1 MKKKYDVI
9 IIGGGPSGSSA
20 GITALKKGLS
30 CCIIDKSS
38 FPRKK
43 LCGGLLTQKT
53 IDLLKQIS
61 CDLNINSLYN
71 LISNNVELRFNKE
84 EIVSFNTNI
93 PLYFTYRE
101 DFDHHLHQHFINKG
115 GDVYHHSI
123 STQNFH
129 PENNS
134 IIFGEQTLEYNYLI
148 GADGA
153 NSITRKLID
162 KNYKPDGLCME
173 MEIDYDLFKSREKN
187 LTSVYFGVVP
197 NGYAW
202 IFPKQNGYTVGVGC
216 PANSKTDIK
225 KIFHHFMQV
234 IGVDFGS
241 AAVKGAFIPYGRQPS
256 ALANGNILLVGDS
269 AGLVDPVNGEG
280 IYFALLSGKMAIESI
295 MDVKPYLNL
304 STAYHEK
311 SKSMIQIIREGT
323 LIHKLLF
330 NKYIGP
336 LFFRIMKGHHLS
348 GKYFV
353 DKMVSNYTYS
363 YMQIIKLIFDYKK
376 ERKLVSKRDG
386 IS

>member
-9 IIGGGPSGSSA
+9 IIGGGPSGSAA
-20 GITALKKGLS
+20 GITALKNGLS
-30 CCIIDKSS
+30 CCIIDKSN

-53 IDLLKQIS
+53 IDLLKEIS
-61 CDLNINSLYN
+61 SDLNIDSLYN
-71 LISNNVELRFNKE
+71 MKSDHVEMRFNKE
-84 EIVSFNTNI
+84 EIVSFHTNI

-101 DFDHHLHQHFINKG
+101 DFDQHLHQHFINKG

-129 PENNS
+129 IENNS
-134 IIFGEQTLEYNYLI
+134 ITFGEQTLEY
-148 GADGA
+148 
-153 NSITRKLID
+153 
-162 KNYKPDGLCME
+162 
-173 MEIDYDLFKSREKN
+173 EKN
-187 LTSVYFGVVP
+187 LTTVYFGVVP

-234 IGVDFGS
+234 IGVDFGV
-241 AAVKGAFIPYGRQPS
+241 AAVKGAFIPYGRHPS
-256 ALANGNILLVGDS
+256 ALATGNIMLVGDS

-295 MDVKPYLNL
+295 VDVKLYKNV
-304 STAYHEK
+304 SAAYHEK
-311 SKSMIQIIREGT
+311 SKSMIRIIREGT
-323 LIHKLLF
+323 FMHKLLF

-336 LFFRIMKGHHLS
+336 LFFKIVKGHHRS

-353 DKMVSNYTYS
+353 DKMVSHYTYS
-363 YMQIIKLIFDYKK
+363 YRQMIKLIFDYKK
-376 ERKLVSKRDG
+376 ERKLVNKKSG
-386 IS
+386 VA

>member
-9 IIGGGPSGSSA
+9 IIGGGPSGSAA
-20 GITALKKGLS
+20 GITALKNGLS
-30 CCIIDKSS
+30 CCIIDKSN

-53 IDLLKQIS
+53 IDLLKEIS
-61 CDLNINSLYN
+61 SDLNIDSLYN
-71 LISNNVELRFNKE
+71 MKSDHVEMRFNKE
-84 EIVSFNTNI
+84 EIVSFHTNI

-101 DFDHHLHQHFINKG
+101 DFDQHLHQHFINKG

-129 PENNS
+129 IENNS
-134 IIFGEQTLEYNYLI
+134 ITFGEQTLEYNYLI

-153 NSITRKLID
+153 NSVTRKLID
-162 KNYKPDGLCME
+162 QNYKPDGLCME
-173 MEIDYDLFKSREKN
+173 VEIGYDLLKTREKN
-187 LTSVYFGVVP
+187 LTTVYFGVVP

-234 IGVDFGS
+234 IGVDFGV
-241 AAVKGAFIPYGRQPS
+241 AAVKGAFIPYGRHPS
-256 ALANGNILLVGDS
+256 ALATGNIMLVGDS

-295 MDVKPYLNL
+295 VDVKLYKNV
-304 STAYHEK
+304 SAAYHEK
-311 SKSMIQIIREGT
+311 SKSMIRIIREGT
-323 LIHKLLF
+323 FMHKLLF

-336 LFFRIMKGHHLS
+336 LFFKIVKGHHRS

-353 DKMVSNYTYS
+353 DKMVSHYTYS
-363 YMQIIKLIFDYKK
+363 YRQMIKLIFDYKK
-376 ERKLVSKRDG
+376 GKLVNKKSG
-386 IS
+386 VA